1 MQQVRV
7 GLIGCGSFARGMHV
21 PNILKNPKLT
31 LVATCDLDLQLASRV
46 AQEVGARYATSDVAQ
61 LLGDPEIDAVFIVTR
76 HDGHAPLSVQAAR
89 TGKHI
94 LCEKPMGLN
103 RDECRQVAQAV
114 REAGVVYTVGYNRG
128 LSPLVLKA
136 KEIMAA
142 HPGKKMLY
150 HRIQAP
156 FPADSWTHDPA
167 VGGGRFVGEGCHIFD
182 LFCRLV
188 DAPPVSVYAAGG
200 TFLDPV
206 RVHIPD
212 SANVTIGFADGS
224 VATTL
229 IASDGCA
236 DFPKEA
242 TEVYWAGKAIYI
254 DNFTTLSYHGVVDN
268 GEGRI
273 VLKAGDKGHRLEIDQ
288 FADAV
293 LTGAPAPNGLVAAYR
308 AALISYLVNE
318 SLASGQALTINPQ
331 DYQL

>member
-1 MQQVRV
+1 MQPVRV

-21 PNILKNPKLT
+21 PNILKNAKLT
-31 LVATCDLDLQLASRV
+31 LAATCDVDLQLAAKL
-46 AQEVGARYATSDVAQ
+46 AQETGARFATNEVEQ
-61 LLGDPEIDAVFIVTR
+61 LLADREIDAVFIVTR
-76 HDGHAPLSVQAAR
+76 HDTHASLAVQAAR
-89 TGKHI
+89 AGKHI

-103 RDECRQVAQAV
+103 RDQCRQVAQAV
-114 REAGVVYTVGYNRG
+114 RDAGVVYTIGYNRG
-128 LSPLVLKA
+128 LSPLVTQA
-136 KEIMAA
+136 RAIMAQ

-182 LFCRLV
+182 LFCQLV

-200 TFLDPV
+200 TFLDPA

-229 IASDGCA
+229 IASDGCVE
-236 DFPKEA
+236 FPKEA
-242 TEVYWAGKAIYI
+242 TEIYWGGKAIYI
-254 DNFTTLSYHGVVDN
+254 DNFTTLSYYGIVDN

-273 VLKAGDKGHRLEIDQ
+273 VLKASDKGHRVEIDQ

-293 LTGAPAPNGLVAAYR
+293 LTGTPPPNGLVAAYR

-318 SLASGQALTINPQ
+318 SLASGQAVRISEQ